1 MTLKTITASIALLGI
16 AATAAQPVQ
25 AAPPEQANA
34 ATASTPA
41 QAQAR
46 RVVRDKETGKLR
58 APNDEEL
65 QALLE
70 AEQADRKARGEP
82 EPELAAAGA
91 VAVRQHANGMRSAV
105 LGPEHMIYLKAQRTP
120 DGKLVISHDKPGH
133 EHAARPTQRAT
144 E

>member
-16 AATAAQPVQ
+16 AATAAQAVQ
-25 AAPPEQANA
+25 AAEPEQTGA
-34 ATASTPA
+34 ASAPTVAE
-41 QAQAR
+41 AQAR

-70 AEQADRKARGEP
+70 AERADRKARGEP
-82 EPELAAAGA
+82 EAAAAGA
-91 VAVRQHANGMRSAV
+91 VVVRQHANGMRSAV
-105 LGPEHMIYLKAQRTP
+105 LGPEHMVYLKAQRTP

-133 EHAARPTQRAT
+133 EHAALPTQRPT

>member
-16 AATAAQPVQ
+16 AATATQAVH
-25 AAPPEQANA
+25 AAPPEQANT

-41 QAQAR
+41 QVQAR

-70 AEQADRKARGEP
+70 AERADRKARGEP
-82 EPELAAAGA
+82 EAAAAGA
-91 VAVRQHANGMRSAV
+91 VVVRQHANGMRSAL
-105 LGPEHMIYLKAQRTP
+105 LGPEHMVYLKAQRTP
-120 DGKLVISHDKPGH
+120 DSKLVISHDKPGH
-133 EHAARPTQRAT
+133 EHAVRPTQRPQ

>member
-70 AEQADRKARGEP
+70 AERADRTARGEP
-82 EPELAAAGA
+82 EPTAAAA